1 MLNFWIKGAATPRK
15 EPGVDRPYDPPKT
28 AYGKKLLILSCDPA
42 TLGVKCIDNK
52 VLSLAGRQ

>member
-42 TLGVKCIDNK
+42 TLGVNSTDHK
-52 VLSLAGRQ
+52 VLE

>member
-15 EPGVDRPYDPPKT
+15 EPGLDRLYDPPKT

-42 TLGVKCIDNK
+42 TLGANSKDHK
-52 VLSLAGRQ
+52 TTP